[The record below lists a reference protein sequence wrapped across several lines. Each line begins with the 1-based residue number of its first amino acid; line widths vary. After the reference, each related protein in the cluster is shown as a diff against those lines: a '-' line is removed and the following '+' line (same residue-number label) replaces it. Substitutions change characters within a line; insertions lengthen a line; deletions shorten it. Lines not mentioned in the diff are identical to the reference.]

1 MLGADDV
8 PVIQAGI
15 AVTEPR
21 KSETGGAFFVKR
33 PVLSLLYPMVASVVT
48 CLSCLRSKG
57 PYVRMFLFAESLS

>member
-1 MLGADDV
+1 MLGADDG

-21 KSETGGAFFVKR
+21 KSESGGAFLVKR

-48 CLSCLRSKG
+48 CLSYLRSKG
-57 PYVRMFLFAESLS
+57 PYVRMFPFAKSLD